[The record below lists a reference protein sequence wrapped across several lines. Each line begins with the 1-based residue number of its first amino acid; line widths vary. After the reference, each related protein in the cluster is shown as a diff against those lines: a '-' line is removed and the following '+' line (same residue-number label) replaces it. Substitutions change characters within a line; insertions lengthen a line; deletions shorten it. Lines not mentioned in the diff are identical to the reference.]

1 MTLNEFID
9 AIHAS
14 HERDKDTNY
23 VFFLGAGCSKSS
35 GIPLAGEL
43 AVEWFLKLK
52 KETYKFD
59 KFIKKYLDDK
69 IRKLAEER
77 LEKEDLSDKEKYHQL
92 RDKVVTLYFQLFEAL
107 FPDMIDRQKEIQR
120 LTEGKYPGLGYYNL
134 ADLMK
139 RKAFN
144 VVMTTNFDDLMHDAL
159 LYSGQ
164 SKRARVISHHHLAQY
179 IDRGETPHIVK
190 LHGDAHLHPFN
201 DKENTQEIE
210 ESLANSVQ
218 TLLANTKLIVIGYG
232 GGDKSIAKLLESV
245 SRQGMVY
252 WCNKETPEK
261 TELEEWWNSLPHKQH
276 VEEFDFDKIMNAFGD
291 KFKLKAPNFNKFATQ
306 LKSQYDESFK
316 KETQEAIENN
326 DIDELQKLISQ
337 SLRSGKYEKGLESAL
352 EAKKLIEGEEDNAE
366 MLVDINNTIGEFY
379 IHLAKYDKAIEL
391 LEETLTIELGE
402 NHPFTATSYNN
413 IGSAWD
419 SKGEYDKAMKYHE
432 KALKIR
438 LATLGENHPLT
449 ATSYNNIGSVW
460 NSKGEYDKAI
470 EYYEKALTI
479 LGKVYPDGHPDIET
493 VEKNLK
499 SAKESLDNTD

>member
-1 MTLNEFID
+1 
-9 AIHAS
+9 
-14 HERDKDTNY
+14 
-23 VFFLGAGCSKSS
+23 
-35 GIPLAGEL
+35 
-43 AVEWFLKLK
+43 
-52 KETYKFD
+52 
-59 KFIKKYLDDK
+59 
-69 IRKLAEER
+69 
-77 LEKEDLSDKEKYHQL
+77 
-92 RDKVVTLYFQLFEAL
+92 
-107 FPDMIDRQKEIQR
+107 
-120 LTEGKYPGLGYYNL
+120 
-134 ADLMK
+134 
-139 RKAFN
+139 
-144 VVMTTNFDDLMHDAL
+144 MTTNFDDLMHDAL

-245 SRQGMVY
+245 SRQAMVY

-291 KFKLKAPNFNKFATQ
+291 KFKLKAPDFNKFATQ

-337 SLRSGKYEKGLESAL
+337 SLRSGEYEKGLELAL
-352 EAKKLIEGEEDNAE
+352 KAKEELIEGEEDNAE

-402 NHPFTATSYNN
+402 NHLGTATSYNN
-413 IGSAWD
+413 IGSAWK
-419 SKGEYDKAMKYHE
+419 SKGEYDKAIEYHE
-432 KALKIR
+432 KALKITC
-438 LATLGENHPLT
+438 ATLGENHPST
-449 ATSYNNIGSVW
+449 ATSYNNIGSEW
-460 NSKGEYDKAI
+460 KSKGEYDKAI

>member
-1 MTLNEFID
+1 
-9 AIHAS
+9 
-14 HERDKDTNY
+14 
-23 VFFLGAGCSKSS
+23 
-35 GIPLAGEL
+35 
-43 AVEWFLKLK
+43 
-52 KETYKFD
+52 
-59 KFIKKYLDDK
+59 
-69 IRKLAEER
+69 
-77 LEKEDLSDKEKYHQL
+77 
-92 RDKVVTLYFQLFEAL
+92 
-107 FPDMIDRQKEIQR
+107 
-120 LTEGKYPGLGYYNL
+120 
-134 ADLMK
+134 
-139 RKAFN
+139 
-144 VVMTTNFDDLMHDAL
+144 
-159 LYSGQ
+159 SGQ

-201 DKENTQEIE
+201 DKENTQEIDK
-210 ESLANSVQ
+210 SLADSVQ

-261 TELEEWWNSLPHKQH
+261 TELEEWWNSLPYKQH

-291 KFKLKAPNFNKFATQ
+291 KFKLEAPDFNKFATQ

-366 MLVDINNTIGEFY
+366 MLVDINNDIGGFY

-402 NHPFTATSYNN
+402 NHPLTATSYNN

-419 SKGEYDKAMKYHE
+419 SKGEYDKAIEYYEKALKITCATLEENHPFTATSYNNIGLAWDSKGEYDEAMKYHE

-470 EYYEKALTI
+470 EYYEKALKITC
-479 LGKVYPDGHPDIET
+479 
-493 VEKNLK
+493 
-499 SAKESLDNTD
+499 A

>member
-1 MTLNEFID
+1 
-9 AIHAS
+9 
-14 HERDKDTNY
+14 
-23 VFFLGAGCSKSS
+23 
-35 GIPLAGEL
+35 
-43 AVEWFLKLK
+43 
-52 KETYKFD
+52 
-59 KFIKKYLDDK
+59 
-69 IRKLAEER
+69 
-77 LEKEDLSDKEKYHQL
+77 
-92 RDKVVTLYFQLFEAL
+92 KVVTLYFQLFEAL

-144 VVMTTNFDDLMHDAL
+144 VVMTTNFDDLVHDAL

-164 SKRARVISHHHLAQY
+164 NKRARVISHHHLAQY

-245 SRQGMVY
+245 SRQAMVY

-291 KFKLKAPNFNKFATQ
+291 KFKLKAPDFNKFATQ

-337 SLRSGKYEKGLESAL
+337 SLRSGEYEKGIELAL
-352 EAKKLIEGEEDNAE
+352 KAKELIEGEEDNAE
-366 MLVDINNTIGEFY
+366 MLVDINNTIGRFY

-402 NHPFTATSYNN
+402 NHPGTATSYNN
-413 IGSAWD
+413 IGSVWK
-419 SKGEYDKAMKYHE
+419 SKGEYDKAIEYCE

-438 LATLGENHPLT
+438 LATLGENHPST
-449 ATSYNNIGSVW
+449 ATSYNNIGSAW

-470 EYYEKALTI
+470 EYYEKALKITCATLEENHPFTATSYNNIGLAWKSKGEYDEAMKYHEKALKIKLATLGENHPDTATSYNNIGSVWKSKGEYDKAIEYCEKALTI

>member
-1 MTLNEFID
+1 
-9 AIHAS
+9 
-14 HERDKDTNY
+14 
-23 VFFLGAGCSKSS
+23 
-35 GIPLAGEL
+35 
-43 AVEWFLKLK
+43 
-52 KETYKFD
+52 
-59 KFIKKYLDDK
+59 
-69 IRKLAEER
+69 
-77 LEKEDLSDKEKYHQL
+77 
-92 RDKVVTLYFQLFEAL
+92 
-107 FPDMIDRQKEIQR
+107 
-120 LTEGKYPGLGYYNL
+120 
-134 ADLMK
+134 
-139 RKAFN
+139 
-144 VVMTTNFDDLMHDAL
+144 
-159 LYSGQ
+159 
-164 SKRARVISHHHLAQY
+164 
-179 IDRGETPHIVK
+179 
-190 LHGDAHLHPFN
+190 HPFN

-245 SRQGMVY
+245 SRQAMVY

-261 TELEEWWNSLPHKQH
+261 TELEEWWNSLPYKQH

-291 KFKLKAPNFNKFATQ
+291 KFKLEAPDFNKFATQ

-337 SLRSGKYEKGLESAL
+337 SLRSGEYEKGLELAL
-352 EAKKLIEGEEDNAE
+352 KAKEELIEGEEDNAE

-413 IGSAWD
+413 IGSAWK
-419 SKGEYDKAMKYHE
+419 SKGEYDEAMKYHE
-432 KALKIR
+432 KALKIK
-438 LATLGENHPLT
+438 LATLGENHPFTATSYNNIGSAWKSKGEYDKAIEYHEKALKITCATLGENHPFT

-460 NSKGEYDKAI
+460 KSKGEYDKAIEYHEKALKITCATLGENHPSTATSYNNIGSVWKSKGEYDKAI

-479 LGKVYPDGHPDIET
+479 LGKVYPDGHP
-493 VEKNLK
+493 
-499 SAKESLDNTD
+499 